1 MIMIIYIIHI
11 IYKDNL
17 FNDDDDDD
25 DNNNTEKDADDKY
38 M

>member
-25 DNNNTEKDADDKY
+25 DDNNTEKDADDKY